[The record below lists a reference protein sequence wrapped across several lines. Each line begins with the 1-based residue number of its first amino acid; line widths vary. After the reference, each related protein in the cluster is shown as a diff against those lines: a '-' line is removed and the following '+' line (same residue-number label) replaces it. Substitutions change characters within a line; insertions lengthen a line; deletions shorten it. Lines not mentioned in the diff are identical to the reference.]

1 MRSNFLI
8 LFRAY
13 GRMLRF
19 FAVIAGLAAFVIM
32 WLIDVNALSRT
43 VFNAP
48 LIGGVEITEALLPV
62 VIMLPF
68 GFALLRRDH
77 VNTVIF
83 TSRLSPRAARRL
95 ETFWMLVG
103 FVVFSMVAYGTFKY
117 ALRSY
122 DLGEQVWGDTIRFPI
137 WPSKMVVSAGAL
149 LIAIQCL
156 LETLHGIFFED
167 DEAVQQNI
175 VDHSEGAGDA

>member
-1 MRSNFLI
+1 MRSRFLTI
-8 LFRAY
+8 FHAY
-13 GRMLRF
+13 GRALRF
-19 FAVIAGLAAFVIM
+19 FAIVGGLAAFVIM

-48 LIGGVEITEALLPV
+48 LIGGVEITESLLPV

-77 VNTVIF
+77 VNTVIL
-83 TSRLSPRAARRL
+83 TSHLPPRAARWL

-103 FVVFSMVAYGTFKY
+103 FVVFALVTYGTFQY
-117 ALRSY
+117 ALSSY
-122 DLGEQVWGDTIRFPI
+122 KIGEQVWGDTIRFPI
-137 WPSKMVVSAGAL
+137 WPAKMAVSAGAL
-149 LIAIQCL
+149 LMTIQCL

-175 VDHSEGAGDA
+175 ADHSEGAIDA